1 MGYRRRIQY
10 GRLSPAIFEKGVIML
25 ICPKCRNEYRDGIT
39 VCADCGCQL
48 VTEKEIVDH
57 VPLIFGEEE
66 KLCQLKEYL
75 EYNGLRDMEIVYDE
89 KEAVYE
95 LLINVKDQQRATK
108 LGTVF
113 LHQEQVRQAEEM
125 AREQEE
131 QARREAQT
139 PQPQWFGMGTEEE
152 QQKQDAAPVQSV
164 RKSSG
169 GYQNKAEQAA
179 ENKSSAWT
187 LLIVGGVGLIFLILI
202 LAGVLP
208 LQLRGTNRYLIGGIM
223 GAMFVLFIVMGF
235 VSLKNSKQY
244 AKEADSENSL
254 KGTMEK
260 WCRENLQGDRIDASL
275 QLSSVSEEEWY
286 FRRVAMVKALL
297 NRQFV
302 NLDQEFLDHFVD
314 DMYDEIFPEK

>member
-1 MGYRRRIQY
+1 
-10 GRLSPAIFEKGVIML
+10 ML

-48 VTEKEIVDH
+48 VTEKEIVDR

-66 KLCQLKEYL
+66 KIRQLKEYL
-75 EYNGLRDMEIVYDE
+75 EYNGLKDMEIVYDE
-89 KEAVYE
+89 KEAVHE
-95 LLINVKDQQRATK
+95 LLINIKDQQRASK
-108 LGTVF
+108 LGAVF
-113 LHQEQVRQAEEM
+113 LHQEQVRQAEEA

-131 QARREAQT
+131 QARRDAQA
-139 PQPQWFGMGTEEE
+139 PQPQWFGMGAEEE
-152 QQKQDAAPVQSV
+152 QKQDAPVQPA
-164 RKSSG
+164 RRSSG

-187 LLIVGGVGLIFLILI
+187 LLIVGSVGLIFLILI

-260 WCRENLQGDRIDASL
+260 WCRENLQGDRLDASL
-275 QLSSVSEEEWY
+275 QLSAVSEEEWY

-302 NLDQEFLDHFVD
+302 NLDQDFLDHFVD